1 MIKQPILGPM
11 LNTSKSSPEANQSAQ
26 ANGQSLPNGANGFA
40 KLFVSEASAL
50 KSADGSKKLDSEIR
64 LPSDVLTQAIAQDK
78 KGKDKASE
86 LEAVLQQINQKIA
99 DAGAKVEAFDT
110 KSIAPTV
117 LTDGQ
122 EAEQL
127 ASDVSLLTVSQAQKT
142 NSAME
147 PLRVKQHQ
155 VMGEGLVV
163 DQISTNSTG
172 QIPVQGV
179 EVSPVSIE
187 SSSHLVNQKMVKPI
201 VSEESISTLELVNQK
216 MAKSSNLTASD
227 TNPQQVKSNEGNL
240 LNASA
245 SGANEGENKAPGL
258 VNIDNQLAGSDRVL
272 QSDTTDGGIEE
283 GAKLS
288 IESVE
293 KALVGNDAAVS
304 EKPVNG
310 QANSAS
316 QNSNIDVQQVTQQ
329 AIQSGVNEKQLDS
342 VQQVHA
348 AQTSVAGQVHHSAT
362 QQPQV
367 APSTTA
373 QQPASAQQVGVNSQ
387 QPAFDQGA
395 GQNGQQGQQ
404 GHQGNSGQSQQQ
416 MQQAQA
422 FAQLQKQ
429 DVVRAQQEGVRAFN
443 EAIATEDAKAEK
455 SEKLLGSLGVSFDGR
470 NQLPPGM
477 QTMSQPMRSPQ
488 WGQALGQRI
497 TYMANNKVQEAKIT
511 LNPEKLGSIQ
521 IKLNIDK
528 DNQLHVSMTA
538 QQGTTREA
546 IENAMPRL
554 REILDAAGIGL
565 GSLDVRD
572 ERAFA
577 QDQNQDASKG
587 GDGQTVNGNAMDSGE
602 EDLAESEPM
611 EITTDNLVD
620 YYA

>member
-99 DAGAKVEAFDT
+99 DTGAKVEAFDT

-127 ASDVSLLTVSQAQKT
+127 ASDVSP
-142 NSAME
+142 M
-147 PLRVKQHQ
+147 
-155 VMGEGLVV
+155 
-163 DQISTNSTG
+163 
-172 QIPVQGV
+172 
-179 EVSPVSIE
+179 SIE
-187 SSSHLVNQKMVKPI
+187 SSSHLANQKMVKPI
-201 VSEESISTLELVNQK
+201 VSEDSISTLELVNQK

-227 TNPQQVKSNEGNL
+227 TNPQQVNPNEGNL

-245 SGANEGENKAPGL
+245 SGANEGESKAPGL

-293 KALVGNDAAVS
+293 KVLVGNDAAVS

-316 QNSNIDVQQVTQQ
+316 QNPSIDVQQVTQQ
-329 AIQSGVNEKQLDS
+329 AIQSGVNDKQLDS

-348 AQTSVAGQVHHSAT
+348 AQASVAGQTHHSAT
-362 QQPQV
+362 QQSQV

-373 QQPASAQQVGVNSQ
+373 QQPASAQQAGVNSQ

-602 EDLAESEPM
+602 EDLAESEPVG
-611 EITTDNLVD
+611 ITTDNLVD